1 MLLEKKM
8 TFKVKRE
15 DYWDKMYELFNMEIM
30 AFAHVKE
37 TENYYVKR
45 DDYRLR
51 RPDVN
56 VKVIN
61 SHCFKLLIALKSVPL
76 LTVPVFNGVRF
87 SGYCFV
93 DHSLSLCRF
102 FFGGGGAL
110 YYLSFELRLLISP
123 LVSPHFS

>member
-1 MLLEKKM
+1 MLLEKKL

-51 RPDVN
+51 RPDID
-56 VKVIN
+56 VKVI
-61 SHCFKLLIALKSVPL
+61 S
-76 LTVPVFNGVRF
+76 
-87 SGYCFV
+87 
-93 DHSLSLCRF
+93 
-102 FFGGGGAL
+102 
-110 YYLSFELRLLISP
+110 SP
-123 LVSPHFS
+123 L

>member
-51 RPDVN
+51 RPDVD
-56 VKVIN
+56 V
-61 SHCFKLLIALKSVPL
+61 HEGQLKDHT
-76 LTVPVFNGVRF
+76 TVG
-87 SGYCFV
+87 
-93 DHSLSLCRF
+93 
-102 FFGGGGAL
+102 
-110 YYLSFELRLLISP
+110 
-123 LVSPHFS
+123 

>member
-61 SHCFKLLIALKSVPL
+61 SH
-76 LTVPVFNGVRF
+76 
-87 SGYCFV
+87 
-93 DHSLSLCRF
+93 
-102 FFGGGGAL
+102 
-110 YYLSFELRLLISP
+110 
-123 LVSPHFS
+123 

>member
-30 AFAHVKE
+30 VFAHVKE

-51 RPDVN
+51 RPDVD

-61 SHCFKLLIALKSVPL
+61 SHFFKLLIALKSVPL
-76 LTVPVFNGVRF
+76 FTVPVFNGVRF
-87 SGYCFV
+87 SG
-93 DHSLSLCRF
+93 
-102 FFGGGGAL
+102 
-110 YYLSFELRLLISP
+110 
-123 LVSPHFS
+123 